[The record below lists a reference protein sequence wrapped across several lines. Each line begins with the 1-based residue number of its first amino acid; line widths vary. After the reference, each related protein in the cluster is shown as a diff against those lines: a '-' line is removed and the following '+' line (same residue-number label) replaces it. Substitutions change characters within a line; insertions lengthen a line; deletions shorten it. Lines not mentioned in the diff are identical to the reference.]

1 MYNKKRIYPIVMKGE
16 LYMIKSMT
24 GFGRGTSE
32 GEESSY
38 VVEIKTVNH
47 RYFELNVKMPRALI
61 SLEDNMRKIINEKIK
76 RGKVDVFV
84 TQNQLAK
91 DNMEV
96 LINETVSD
104 SYIQALHNLSDRYNL
119 RDDVSS
125 SVLARFP
132 EVLTLKQK
140 EEDIEEVWRAL
151 SPSLESALDN
161 LVYMRKQEGEK
172 LLQDI
177 TNRCENIFANIDI
190 ISNRVPEVN
199 EEYRKKLLKKVEEI
213 LGERE
218 FDESRIAMEVVI
230 QADKTCIDEEI
241 VRLKSH
247 VEQVLKTFNLNEPI
261 GRKLDFVIQ
270 EMNREANTIA
280 SKVNDLS
287 LTNIA
292 LDIKSDIEK
301 IREQVQNI
309 E

>member
-1 MYNKKRIYPIVMKGE
+1 
-16 LYMIKSMT
+16 MIKSMT

-32 GEESSY
+32 GEGSSY

-84 TQNQLAK
+84 TQNQLAR

-96 LINETVSD
+96 LVNETLSD
-104 SYIQALHNLSDRYNL
+104 SYMKALHNISERYSL
-119 RDDVSS
+119 REDVSS

-132 EVLTLKQK
+132 EVLILKQK
-140 EEDIEEVWRAL
+140 EENIEEVWQGME
-151 SPSLESALDN
+151 PSLNVALDN
-161 LVYMRKQEGEK
+161 LIYMREQEGQK
-172 LLQDI
+172 LLEDI
-177 TNRCENIFANIDI
+177 TYRCENILRNIDI

-199 EEYRKKLLKKVEEI
+199 EEYRKRLLKKVEEI

-247 VEQVLKTFNLNEPI
+247 VEQVMKAFELSEPI

-270 EMNREANTIA
+270 ELNREANTIA
-280 SKVNDLS
+280 SKVNDLA
-287 LTNIA
+287 LTNVA